1 MLIGF
6 QLVIVYVSIHF
17 CSQTIYKCL
26 GEETCNCVNIGSL
39 TTYYSL
45 SISVICLWLAGEASS
60 RNNEYSTSLEK
71 RGQCSSVG
79 SSLHR
84 LHSARY
90 KETRISC
97 SIVVP
102 GAVQTVY
109 VSPSIERFLLCLA
122 AREMISIMQEYGEIV
137 CCIGS
142 SLNVDNL
149 EIFNQAD
156 VR

>member
-1 MLIGF
+1 M
-6 QLVIVYVSIHF
+6 
-17 CSQTIYKCL
+17 
-26 GEETCNCVNIGSL
+26 
-39 TTYYSL
+39 
-45 SISVICLWLAGEASS
+45 
-60 RNNEYSTSLEK
+60 
-71 RGQCSSVG
+71 
-79 SSLHR
+79 
-84 LHSARY
+84 
-90 KETRISC
+90 
-97 SIVVP
+97 VP
-102 GAVQTVY
+102 GAVQAVY